1 MNIIQK
7 GGLDPLIKVPKFK
20 YTFNEGRKLL
30 IGTIYPYAD
39 YLIECVVKMPYE
51 SYSYNGF
58 CECPID
64 YSIPSEKG
72 FNPYDTSNF
81 KETKFNCES
90 HGHPVYWFVGGTVYE
105 MLKKKFNNVNLYDY
119 CDATGD
125 IDVTLKPPALVINA
139 NELNDNEASDLGIP
153 FLNESNKLASFYNHF
168 TSWAFENLVKNFK
181 KIELL
186 FKNIDDIVEFD
197 INDYKD
203 IIAEH
208 KVSDL
213 GYKYEKVGKMYVVAF
228 LNKTTDNMKVQIVC
242 KVQNNKISIIDHVL
256 EIMIAKEITVHPES
270 LSEWTEKTKTS
281 YTTITLNGNNY
292 NIQNYNNLIDNNIS
306 AYLQR
311 KETYDSSNVLE
322 HIHKSINHIA
332 RLFYLYELFYKNRNS
347 FDFKKFDS
355 LLFFHLFIA
364 QKNRE
369 QLEFLY
375 YYKIIDEKFY
385 TIKVNTKFFL
395 NAYYEIINLQDKHP
409 IMMFSRID
417 GKDYNYFINYP
428 NVDLNMAKNLHDKFI
443 NKLFDNDLFQKN
455 DGLLTFNETM
465 GGKNRNKKYKNK
477 RKSKKKKNSK
487 KRRKSIKK

>member
-58 CECPID
+58 CECKVD
-64 YSIPSEKG
+64 NSIPDEEG
-72 FNPYDTSNF
+72 FNPNNTSNIEE
-81 KETKFNCES
+81 KIFNCES
-90 HGHPVYWFVGGTVYE
+90 VGHPVYWFVGGTVYE
-105 MLKKKFNNVNLYDY
+105 MLKKKFSNVNLYDY

-125 IDVTLKPPALVINA
+125 IDVTLNLPALV
-139 NELNDNEASDLGIP
+139 NESNHNEELELDIPLLNK
-153 FLNESNKLASFYNHF
+153 SNKLASFYNHF

-203 IIAEH
+203 IIAQH

-228 LNKTTDNMKVQIVC
+228 LAKTTDNIKVQIVC
-242 KVQNNKISIIDHVL
+242 KVQNNNISIIDHVL
-256 EIMIAKEITVHPES
+256 EIMIAEHSTVVP
-270 LSEWTEKTKTS
+270 LSYKWTESKPQ

-292 NIQNYNNLIDNNIS
+292 NIQNYNKLIENNIS
-306 AYLQR
+306 AYLER
-311 KETYDSSNVLE
+311 KGTYGSSNVFE

-332 RLFYLYELFYKNRNS
+332 RLFYLYELFYNNQIS

-395 NAYYEIINLQDKHP
+395 NAYYEIINLQDKYP
-409 IMMFSRID
+409 IMIFSSIY

-428 NVDLNMAKNLHDKFI
+428 NVDLNLAKNLHDEFI

-477 RKSKKKKNSK
+477 RKSKKTKNSK